1 MGRMIVAA
9 ALLALGSCA
18 AAADEALVRIR
29 ALLDAQPRL
38 RAEFDQ
44 TKRSAELERPVLA
57 HGRMLVWREA
67 GVLWQME
74 QPVKMLVVLREDVTI
89 QIDASGRRRIQSA
102 DHDAAAARTGR
113 ILGALLNGDTAT
125 LEQWFDI
132 AARIDAQQW
141 SIALTPRR
149 GAMAAFLTSMQV
161 SGDKYVRSVAI
172 DEANGD
178 STHISFR
185 NHRDAAPLTSEE
197 ASLLGVP

>member
-1 MGRMIVAA
+1 MIVAA

-44 TKRSAELERPVLA
+44 TRRSAELERPVLA

-67 GVLWQME
+67 GVLWQIE

-89 QIDASGRRRIQSA
+89 QIDANGRRRTQRT
-102 DHDAAAARTGR
+102 DDDAGAARAGR

-197 ASLLGVP
+197 ASLLGVR

>member
-9 ALLALGSCA
+9 ALLALA
-18 AAADEALVRIR
+18 PRPAAADEALARIR

-44 TKRSAELERPVLA
+44 IRRSAELERPVLA

-67 GVLWQME
+67 GVVWQIE
-74 QPVKMLVVLREDVTI
+74 QPVKMVVVLREDITV
-89 QIDASGRRRIQSA
+89 QIDASGRRRTQRA
-102 DHDAAAARTGR
+102 DHDAAAARMGR
-113 ILGALLNGDTAT
+113 ILGALLNGDTAA
-125 LEQWFDI
+125 LEQWFEV
-132 AARIDAQQW
+132 APRIEGQRW
-141 SIALTPRR
+141 TITLTPRR
-149 GAMAAFLTSMQV
+149 GATAAFLKSMQV
-161 SGDKYVRSVAI
+161 SGDQYVRSVAI

-178 STHISFR
+178 STQISFR

>member
-9 ALLALGSCA
+9 ALLALGPGA
-18 AAADEALVRIR
+18 AAADEALARIR

-44 TKRSAELERPVLA
+44 TKRMAELERPVLA
-57 HGRMLVWREA
+57 RGRMLVWREA
-67 GVLWQME
+67 GVVWQIE
-74 QPVKMLVVLREDVTI
+74 QPVKMVVVLREDVTI
-89 QIDASGRRRIQSA
+89 QIDASGRRRVQRTN
-102 DHDAAAARTGR
+102 DDAAAARTGR

-141 SIALTPRR
+141 SITLTPRR
-149 GAMAAFLTSMQV
+149 GAMAAFLSSMQV
-161 SGDKYVRSVAI
+161 SGDRYVRSVAI

-178 STHISFR
+178 STQISFR
-185 NHRDAAPLTSEE
+185 NHRDAAPLTGEE

>member
-1 MGRMIVAA
+1 MGRVIVAA
-9 ALLALGSCA
+9 VLLALGPRP
-18 AAADEALVRIR
+18 AAADEALARIR

-44 TKRSAELERPVLA
+44 TRRSAELERPVLA
-57 HGRMLVWREA
+57 HGRMLVWRDA
-67 GVLWQME
+67 GVLWQIE

-89 QIDASGRRRIQSA
+89 QIDASGRRRTQRA
-102 DHDAAAARTGR
+102 DSDAAAARAGR

-149 GAMAAFLTSMQV
+149 GPVASFLHSMQV
-161 SGDKYVRSVAI
+161 GGDNYVRTVAI
-172 DEANGD
+172 EETNGD
-178 STHISFR
+178 STQISFR

-197 ASLLGVP
+197 ASLLGVR

>member
-67 GVLWQME
+67 GVLWLME

>member
-89 QIDASGRRRIQSA
+89 QIDASGRRRTQRA

>member
-9 ALLALGSCA
+9 ALLALGPGA
-18 AAADEALVRIR
+18 AAADESLARIR

-44 TKRSAELERPVLA
+44 TRRSAELERPVLA

-67 GVLWQME
+67 GVLWQIE

-89 QIDASGRRRIQSA
+89 QIDANGRRRTQRT
-102 DHDAAAARTGR
+102 DDDAGAARAGR

-132 AARIDAQQW
+132 AARINAQQW

-149 GAMAAFLTSMQV
+149 GAVAAFLRSMQV
-161 SGDKYVRSVAI
+161 SGDKYVQTVAI
-172 DEANGD
+172 DEVNGD
-178 STHISFR
+178 STQISFR

-197 ASLLGVP
+197 ASLLGVR

>member
-9 ALLALGSCA
+9 ALLALGPGA
-18 AAADEALVRIR
+18 AAADEALARIR

-44 TKRSAELERPVLA
+44 TKRMAELERPVLA
-57 HGRMLVWREA
+57 RGRMLVWREA
-67 GVLWQME
+67 GVVWQIE
-74 QPVKMLVVLREDVTI
+74 QPVKMVVVLREDVTI
-89 QIDASGRRRIQSA
+89 QIDASGRRRVQRTN
-102 DHDAAAARTGR
+102 DDAVAARTGR

-125 LEQWFDI
+125 LGQWFDI

-141 SIALTPRR
+141 SITLTPRR
-149 GAMAAFLTSMQV
+149 GARAAFLSSMQV
-161 SGDKYVRSVAI
+161 SGDRYVRSVAI

-178 STHISFR
+178 STQISFR
-185 NHRDAAPLTSEE
+185 NYRDAAPLTGEE